1 MDDLRIGLIGAGTL
15 GKGLALAL
23 ASRGYRVVAAS
34 SRSRSSAEALAS
46 RIPGCEAKP
55 GPQDVADGCSLV
67 FITTPDEAIA
77 QVASQVSWR
86 GGQGVIHCS
95 GAESIDILEPASMRG
110 ALAGSFHPYQTFAC
124 LESPDEAVERLV
136 GTSFAVEG
144 NGWLLDV
151 LEKLATDLGGSA
163 IRLRP
168 EDRAIYHASAGMS
181 SQYLVALLKSAADMW
196 KGMGIG
202 EDEALSI
209 ILPLARST
217 LTNVSRVGIEASVT
231 GPVVRGDVK
240 TIQRHLEALD
250 SRLPQLLP
258 LYCSLCLESL
268 HIARGKVDLKRL
280 EAMEDLI
287 NGYVLRYITQS
298 RDS

>member
-1 MDDLRIGLIGAGTL
+1 MDDLRIGFIGAGTL

-23 ASRGYRVVAAS
+23 ASRGYQVVAAS
-34 SRSRSSAEALAS
+34 SRSRSSAEDLAA
-46 RIPGCEAKP
+46 RIPGCEAKS

-67 FITTPDEAIA
+67 FITTPDEVIA

-86 GGQGVIHCS
+86 SGQGVVHCS
-95 GAESIDILEPASMRG
+95 GAESIDILDHASKRG
-110 ALAGSFHPYQTFAC
+110 AFAGSFHPYQTFAC
-124 LESPDEAVERLV
+124 LESPDEALDRLT
-136 GTSFAVEG
+136 GTSFSVEG
-144 NGWLLDV
+144 HGWLLEL
-151 LEKLATDLGGSA
+151 LEKLATDLGGRA

-217 LTNVSRVGIEASVT
+217 LTNVSRVGIEASAT
-231 GPVVRGDVK
+231 GPVVRGDVT
-240 TIQRHLEALD
+240 TIQKHLEALD
-250 SRLPQLLP
+250 SRLPQLIP

-268 HIARGKVDLKRL
+268 PIAKGKVDITRLK
-280 EAMEDLI
+280 AMEDLI
-287 NGYVLRYITQS
+287 KSYVLKYITHS
-298 RDS
+298 GDS